1 MSQEETVRARNN
13 LILSTVLL
21 NLVVLFIVVA
31 LLVNKLG
38 FDFGDEEGALT
49 TETANL
55 LIKPLGT
62 VNIAGVDAAPVAPVA
77 APPAKSPAEMTK
89 TDKALALIKEKGYAC
104 VSCHQVDAKV
114 VGPAYQEIAAK
125 YKGDAKA
132 ADMLATKIKAG
143 GAGSWG
149 EVAMPPNATVT
160 DEDMKVLVD
169 WILTL
174 EPASAAKAEETAP
187 PTEAT
192 KPEAAMST
200 TDSMA
205 TEKKQLATDAPVAEE
220 KPTDSMSTE
229 TKTEEDTAKEGSAK
243 ATSSEGNATVSVM
256 TTDDALMFIADKEY
270 ACLACHQVDTKM
282 VGPGYKEI
290 SAKYKGDATASE
302 KLIAKIKNGGAGS
315 WGEIPMPPNPTVTD
329 DDAKALVTWILSL
342 Q

>member
-49 TETANL
+49 KETADL
-55 LIKPLGT
+55 LIKPVGI
-62 VNIAGVDAAPVAPVA
+62 VSVAGVDAAPVAPVA

-104 VSCHQVDAKV
+104 TGCHQVDAKV
-114 VGPAYQEIAAK
+114 VGPAYQEVAAK

-143 GAGSWG
+143 GAGTWG

-174 EPASAAKAEETAP
+174 EPASAAKAEETAA
-187 PTEAT
+187 PTEDA
-192 KPEAAMST
+192 KPEAAMSA

-220 KPTDSMSTE
+220 KPADSMSTE
-229 TKTEEDTAKEGSAK
+229 TKTEEDTAKEGSAETTGSK
-243 ATSSEGNATVSVM
+243 GSATVM
-256 TTDDALMFIADKEY
+256 TTDDAMMFIADKGY